1 VSVNQLPRKYKFLYV
16 ISLIYGVV
24 LLWFSFTS
32 IFELLLVLILGHLS
46 ELNAVE
52 FFNLFFLLSII
63 PGIILIKSYKLVKGL
78 SLEKGLFFSKT
89 SSIILIFLSV
99 FPIVKLILSIDNY
112 GFNSGF
118 LFEFVPYLL
127 ILLAYPIFF
136 FIFKKKLPEVSSESM
151 ENGLLDSEEIL

>member
-1 VSVNQLPRKYKFLYV
+1 MTQLPRKYKVLYV
-16 ISLIYGVV
+16 ISLIYGIA
-24 LLWFSFTS
+24 LLWFSFSS
-32 IFELLLVLILGHLS
+32 IAELLLVLILGNLS

-52 FFNLFFLLSII
+52 FFNLFFLLAII
-63 PGIILIKSYKLVKGL
+63 PGILLIKSYKLVKGL
-78 SLEKGLFFSKT
+78 SLEKGLLYSKT
-89 SSIILIFLSV
+89 SSIILIVLSV

-118 LFEFVPYLL
+118 LFEFVPYLIVL
-127 ILLAYPIFF
+127 IAFPIFF